1 MEVFQFSGKVPKSP
15 TDSSDMRFYDYDW
28 ANWTKYYIL
37 KCEIYLS
44 QKELYFDEIDE
55 EFIKMYDNYGFESIM
70 LDEQS

>member
-37 KCEIYLS
+37 KCVIYSS
-44 QKELYFDEIDE
+44 QFDEIDE
-55 EFIKMYDNYGFESIM
+55 EFIKMYEIYGFESIM